1 MRNLSK
7 FISLCSYFPHL
18 PHLDLRAGRLSRS
31 EVSRQISTGANAP
44 SAPWRGPSLDN
55 GQSHAPLIHQARP
68 RRCDCCDCSVRRTI
82 AEEPAE
88 YCGEGT
94 CTASRVT
101 RARASSRTRASRS
114 RLLIALSCTASRV
127 TRATV
132 PCCSTAHG
140 HCTAQS
146 VHAFISRVLGE
157 QTAGR
162 MRTSSSPSPKEEGN
176 YLHASKASTAHSSPR
191 LPPSSPISSYL
202 PPPSPPPLEPYLE
215 QLELVQYSTV

>member
-68 RRCDCCDCSVRRTI
+68 RRCDFCDCSVRRTI

-162 MRTSSSPSPKEEGN
+162 MRTSSSPSPKEVRQTTFT
-176 YLHASKASTAHSSPR
+176 LPKHPWRFPSHASPPRALSRAISPPPPP
-191 LPPSSPISSYL
+191 LPSSPISSN
-202 PPPSPPPLEPYLE
+202 S
-215 QLELVQYSTV
+215 S

>member
-1 MRNLSK
+1 MRHLSK

-68 RRCDCCDCSVRRTI
+68 RRCDFCDCSVRRTI

-114 RLLIALSCTASRV
+114 QLLISLSCTASRV

-146 VHAFISRVLGE
+146 VQRRIHCTGRRRVGLRARGVPVNRERYHVHARRMGWYHKMR
-157 QTAGR
+157 GR
-162 MRTSSSPSPKEEGN
+162 GRSGGD
-176 YLHASKASTAHSSPR
+176 R
-191 LPPSSPISSYL
+191 
-202 PPPSPPPLEPYLE
+202 
-215 QLELVQYSTV
+215 